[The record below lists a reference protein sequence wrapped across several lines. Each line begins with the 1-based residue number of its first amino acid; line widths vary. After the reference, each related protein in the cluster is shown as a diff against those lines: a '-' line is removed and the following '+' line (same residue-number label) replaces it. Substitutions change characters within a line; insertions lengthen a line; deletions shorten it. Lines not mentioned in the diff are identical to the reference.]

1 MKPGAR
7 VAAAIEVWEQLDAV
21 LSEGRRTPADVL
33 LGKYFRERR
42 FIGSKDR
49 REISRQVYGILRHER
64 AQAWRMEQDGLGE
77 APRAVVLSGLV
88 FLDGLG
94 LEELSGLFNG
104 DSYCPSPLADAET
117 VWVKLRTGEPLLHE
131 AMPEPVR
138 FNFPDWMQSQLGEL
152 FGEQL
157 GMAMAALNAEAPV
170 DLRVNTLKATRE
182 EVLAALEA
190 EGLKPV
196 PMERSA
202 NGVRL
207 QQRVV
212 LPATRAFRDGW
223 LEVQDEGSQLVGQ
236 LVRAQPGELGIDFCA
251 GAGGKTLALA
261 ATMENRGRIL
271 AWDVAE
277 SRFKKMKA
285 RLVRAGADNV
295 QRRLLESE
303 EDPFIDQFR
312 EAADWVLVDAPCSG
326 TGLWRRSPDLRRRT
340 SESDLDVAV
349 EQQRKILESAARLV
363 KSGGRLVYA
372 TCSILRRENEGQLDW
387 FLSNHY
393 EFECAEKLRLFPH
406 EHGTDG
412 FFAAVLERVS

>member
-7 VAAAIEVWEQLDAV
+7 VAAAIEVWEQLDAAHHD
-21 LSEGRRTPADVL
+21 GGRTPADVV
-33 LGKYFRERR
+33 LGKYFRQRR

-49 REISRQVYGILRHER
+49 REISRQVYGVLRHER
-64 AQAWRMEQDGLGE
+64 ALAWRLEQDGLGRS
-77 APRAVVLSGLV
+77 PLGMILSGLI
-88 FLDGLG
+88 FMDGLG
-94 LEELSGLFNG
+94 LSELQDLFNG

-117 VWVKLRTGEPLLHE
+117 AWVKHRTGEPLLHE

-182 EVLAALEA
+182 EVLAALKA
-190 EGLKPV
+190 EGLDPV
-196 PMERSA
+196 PMERSEV
-202 NGVRL
+202 GVRL
-207 QQRVV
+207 RQRAV

-223 LEVQDEGSQLVGQ
+223 LEVQDEGSQLVAQ

-251 GAGGKTLALA
+251 GAGGTTLALA
-261 ATMENRGRIL
+261 AAMENRGRIL

-285 RLVRAGADNV
+285 RLVRAGVDNV
-295 QRRLLESE
+295 QRRLLQSE
-303 EDPFIDQFR
+303 RDPFIDQFR
-312 EAADWVLVDAPCSG
+312 EAADWVLVDAPCTG
-326 TGLWRRSPDLRRRT
+326 AGLWRRSPDLRRRT
-340 SESDLDVAV
+340 SESDLDIAV
-349 EQQRKILESAARLV
+349 EQQRKILGSATRLV
-363 KSGGRLVYA
+363 KPGGRLVYA
-372 TCSILRRENEGQLDW
+372 TCSILPRENEEQMDW
-387 FLSNHY
+387 FLSNHS
-393 EFECAEKLRLFPH
+393 EFKCAEKLRLFPH